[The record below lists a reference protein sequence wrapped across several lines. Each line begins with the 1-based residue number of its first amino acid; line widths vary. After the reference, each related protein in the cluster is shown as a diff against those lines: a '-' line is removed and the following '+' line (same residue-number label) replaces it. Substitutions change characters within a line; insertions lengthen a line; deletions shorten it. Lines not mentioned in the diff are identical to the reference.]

1 MMKQITIMDH
11 TIQSIELKLRKWIN
25 LVMSS
30 NTFVDLYVVAIK
42 INNIDIMIIHS
53 CITKDML

>member
-1 MMKQITIMDH
+1 MDH